1 MKKSSSPLQS
11 VNRQKS
17 KTEKNKSMINLRRLV
32 HTSSQLERGRTAFY
46 NIHQK
51 VTDPA
56 KQDPDFFEKKARE
69 LPLDQNYIDAL
80 SKLYYEKIGSERD
93 LGLKAADN
101 LILEKTEFGLPRIE
115 KSKIRAKYEDLDV
128 LSSAPDSV
136 KKIFSVEMATRKEL
150 SQEWKNSLI
159 NSVRQHSLDG
169 NSLEMKIAW
178 LTALIRHW
186 SLLVNDIGQETR
198 KKPTWLTH
206 RIWLV
211 INERRKSLRILRERN
226 EKAFEKTIAALKI
239 SYHVPKQPAHVKTR
253 KAWAEAQLKLRVEN
267 EKEKRLEQ
275 LHEEYDKQVEEHKR
289 ETQEKKR
296 TLNNELNKLA
306 EEMHRIDVIEGKS
319 FKTAGRY
326 EPSLISSLTESVIHS
341 NLFYHPPPTM
351 TEK

>member
-1 MKKSSSPLQS
+1 
-11 VNRQKS
+11 
-17 KTEKNKSMINLRRLV
+17 MINLRRLV
-32 HTSSQLERGRTAFY
+32 HTSCQLERGRTAFY

-56 KQDPDFFEKKARE
+56 KQDPEYFEKKARE

-115 KSKIRAKYEDLDV
+115 KSKIRAKFEDLDV
-128 LSSAPDSV
+128 LSNAPESV
-136 KKIFSVEMATRKEL
+136 KKIFSVEMATRREL
-150 SQEWKNSLI
+150 SQEWKQSLI
-159 NSVRQHSLDG
+159 KSVRQHSLDE

-186 SLLVNDIGQETR
+186 SLLVNDIGQETK

-211 INERRKSLRILRERN
+211 INERRKALRILRERN
-226 EKAFEKTIAALKI
+226 QSAFEKTIAALKI

-267 EKEKRLEQ
+267 EKEKRLEE
-275 LHEEYDKQVEEHKR
+275 LHEKYDKQVEEHKR
-289 ETQEKKR
+289 ETQEKRKA
-296 TLNNELNKLA
+296 LNDELDKLA
-306 EEMHRIDVIEGKS
+306 KNMRQIEITEGKT
-319 FKTAGRY
+319 FDTVGKY
-326 EPSLISSLTESVIHS
+326 EPALISSLTETVIHS

-351 TEK
+351 AEK